1 MSDTNYRAGDMYGGR
16 TTSGWFLLGFPIFIV
31 FAQLA
36 VLLFS
41 FVARLTRP
49 VGGWVCL
56 LGVFVPLIVNAVLQ
70 TTPAARLRSV
80 LKVGLPVG
88 IHIQRLDQHDSFN
101 DGSTFWG
108 VCSADARF
116 VDQLVAVH
124 ALTTSDS
131 RAVFRDI
138 MPEETILTDGRVFSG
153 RGLTILYDVDRSL
166 LFFYRNEYQ
175 PRP

>member
-56 LGVFVPLIVNAVLQ
+56 LGVFVPLIVNAVL
-70 TTPAARLRSV
+70 
-80 LKVGLPVG
+80 
-88 IHIQRLDQHDSFN
+88 
-101 DGSTFWG
+101 
-108 VCSADARF
+108 
-116 VDQLVAVH
+116 
-124 ALTTSDS
+124 
-131 RAVFRDI
+131 
-138 MPEETILTDGRVFSG
+138 
-153 RGLTILYDVDRSL
+153 
-166 LFFYRNEYQ
+166 
-175 PRP
+175 